1 MKNDRFH
8 NRLAEKVANRLQA
21 REFVSSDL
29 PFRPSVPQRGFC
41 SEERQP
47 GKAQDGLRVEVGY
60 SDLST
65 PRDFHRLGQ
74 NMAFFIGKAARQNA
88 VTWISF
94 RP

>member
-29 PFRPSVPQRGFC
+29 PFRPSVPKRGFC
-41 SEERQP
+41 SEERQA
-47 GKAQDGLRVEVGY
+47 GKSQDGLREEVGY

-65 PRDFHRLGQ
+65 PGDFRALGQ
-74 NMAFFIGKAARQNA
+74 SMAFFVGRVAKQNA
-88 VTWISF
+88 VTWVSF
-94 RP
+94 KS

>member
-1 MKNDRFH
+1 MNNDRFQ
-8 NRLAEKVANRLQA
+8 NRLAEAVANRLQA

-29 PFRPSVPQRGFC
+29 PFRPSVPKGGFC
-41 SEERQP
+41 SEETQR
-47 GKAQDGLRVEVGY
+47 GKAQDGLRVELGY
-60 SDLST
+60 SDIST

>member
-41 SEERQP
+41 SEERP
-47 GKAQDGLRVEVGY
+47 AGKSQGGLRVEVGY

-65 PRDFHRLGQ
+65 PHDFHRLGQ

>member
-21 REFVSSDL
+21 REFMSSDL
-29 PFRPSVPQRGFC
+29 PFRPSVPKRGFC
-41 SEERQP
+41 SEERQA
-47 GKAQDGLRVEVGY
+47 GKSQDGLRVEVGY

-74 NMAFFIGKAARQNA
+74 NMALFLGRAAKQNA
-88 VTWISF
+88 VTWVCFKS
-94 RP
+94 